1 MSEYLSLVIQLVLA
15 FGLSFELPVLLY
27 VLAKVGLVSA
37 TFLREHRKHMIV
49 LTFLV
54 AAFITPPDLIS
65 QIALG
70 TPILI
75 LYELSILMI
84 KWTNSDRVAMDREK
98 AFQS

>member
-1 MSEYLSLVIQLVLA
+1 MIQLVLA

-54 AAFITPPDLIS
+54 AAFITPPAQVYSLH
-65 QIALG
+65 
-70 TPILI
+70 PILNQ
-75 LYELSILMI
+75 LKNMSTLKHQL
-84 KWTNSDRVAMDREK
+84 
-98 AFQS
+98 